1 MAKEEALT
9 FSCNGDA
16 LVGVVSQPE
25 NGPCAELGVLIVV
38 GGPQYRV
45 GSHRQFVLLARY
57 LAAAGFAALRFDVR
71 GMGDS
76 TGAVRDFNE
85 VGADIAAAIAAFRQA
100 CPTVERV
107 VIWGLC
113 DAASAALLYWR
124 EREDPALAGLVL
136 LNPWVRSEAGLAR
149 ARVRHYYRK
158 RLLQAA
164 FWKKLLKG
172 HWSLRES
179 LRDGWR
185 NLRLAQA
192 AAPAEIGFQARMA
205 DALLRFPG
213 PVLFILSGQDVT
225 GQEFADWADAE
236 FAGADWR
243 ARQGRRC
250 LTLAAADHTFSSTVW
265 RREVELATRGWLLEL
280 LATTHLSHPPEPP
293 A

>member
-1 MAKEEALT
+1 MVKEEALT
-9 FSCNGDA
+9 FACNGDA
-16 LVGVVSQPE
+16 LVGVLSRPE
-25 NGPCAELGVLIVV
+25 SGPCAELGVLVVV

-76 TGAVRDFNE
+76 AGAARDFTDI
-85 VGADIAAAIAAFRQA
+85 GDDIAAAMAAFREA

-136 LNPWVRSEAGLAR
+136 LNPWVRSETGLAR

-179 LRDGWR
+179 LRDAWR

-192 AAPAEIGFQARMA
+192 STSASAPAEIGFQARMA
-205 DALLRFPG
+205 DALRRFPG
-213 PVLFILSGQDVT
+213 PVLFILSAQDVT
-225 GQEFADWADAE
+225 GQEFGDWADAE

-243 ARQGRRC
+243 VRQGWRC
-250 LTLAAADHTFSSTVW
+250 LTLAAADHTFSSAAW

-280 LATTHLSHPPEPP
+280 LVAPP